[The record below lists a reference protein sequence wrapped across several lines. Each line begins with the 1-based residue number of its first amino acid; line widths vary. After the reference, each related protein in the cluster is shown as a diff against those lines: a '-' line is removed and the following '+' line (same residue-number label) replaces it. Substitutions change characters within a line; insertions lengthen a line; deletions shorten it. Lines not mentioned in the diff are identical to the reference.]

1 MPATHR
7 RTRTRRHTR
16 RRRYALCAAAAAAGL
31 GIVAAAFAWQAPTG
45 KPPTRADAAYCG
57 LVACAALQPGITA
70 PTTTPVTPAASAPV
84 TGLPSGGGQVKP
96 QTSPDPAAS
105 TSSAAPVPAPT
116 VAPPAT
122 TTSPPG
128 PSPTSPPT
136 SPPAPPATTPP
147 PITPS
152 PTPTSADVTAT
163 YSTPRQWRGGFLG
176 ELTIVNQ
183 DGPAVT
189 GWQIAITLPGDQ
201 VQRVWNANWQP
212 AGDGSVIM
220 TPMPGDQ
227 VIEPGDSLTVSF
239 IVQGDTTEPSD
250 CTFNGSPCS

>member
-7 RTRTRRHTR
+7 RTRSRRHTR
-16 RRRYALCAAAAAAGL
+16 RRSYAVCAVAVALGL
-31 GIVAAAFAWQAPTG
+31 GIIAAVIAWQSPTG
-45 KPPTRADAAYCG
+45 KSPTRADAASCG
-57 LVACAALQPGITA
+57 LVACAALQPGVTA
-70 PTTTPVTPAASAPV
+70 TATPVTPAASTPV

-105 TSSAAPVPAPT
+105 SSSAAPAPAPT
-116 VAPPAT
+116 VAPPT
-122 TTSPPG
+122 TSTSPPG
-128 PSPTSPPT
+128 PSPTSPP
-136 SPPAPPATTPP
+136 PP
-147 PITPS
+147 PPPTTTPS
-152 PTPTSADVTAT
+152 PTVSPTPASADVTVT

-183 DGPAVT
+183 GGPAVT

-212 AGDGSVIM
+212 TGYDSVIM

-227 VIEPGDSLTVSF
+227 VIGPGDSLSVNF
-239 IVQGDTTEPSD
+239 VVQGDTTEPSN

>member
-7 RTRTRRHTR
+7 RTRARGRAR
-16 RRRYALCAAAAAAGL
+16 RRRYAVCAAVVALGL
-31 GIVAAAFAWQAPTG
+31 GIIAATIAWQGPTG

-57 LVACAALQPGITA
+57 LVACADLQPGITS
-70 PTTTPVTPAASAPV
+70 PTATVTPAASAPV

-96 QTSPDPAAS
+96 QTTPDPAVS
-105 TSSAAPVPAPT
+105 TSSAAPAPAPT
-116 VAPPAT
+116 VAPPTT

-136 SPPAPPATTPP
+136 TPPAPPATTPP

-212 AGDGSVIM
+212 DGDGGVIM
-220 TPMPGDQ
+220 TPMPDDQ

-239 IVQGDTTEPSD
+239 IVQGDTTEPSN

>member
-16 RRRYALCAAAAAAGL
+16 RRRYALCAAAVAAGL

-116 VAPPAT
+116 T